1 MVKEKIENWP
11 EKKEK
16 LVKEFP
22 QLTYDDLI
30 YEVGKEQELLDRMR
44 KKLKM
49 NEKLIRKWLSLMG

>member
-30 YEVGKEQELLDRMR
+30 YEVGKEQELLDRMQ

-49 NEKLIRKWLSLMG
+49 NEKFIRKWLSLMG